1 MEARLMNLIY
11 EGVDITKSIA
21 INRCEAETYAE
32 NKADQL
38 VIRFSDAASKWDS
51 WRPAPGDV
59 VQFKDDTADTGK
71 MFITSLTPENGL
83 FTVRAS
89 AMPPTGEN
97 INSQSWENVRL
108 FQLCAD
114 TAKKH
119 GLTLKVYNVT
129 DQLYPYIQQ
138 TRLTD
143 FAFLNRLLQLEGCA
157 MIIYDGALV
166 IYDEHTRESSPAT
179 ELLKVGLDG
188 RFTYTDNSAQS
199 YGSVELVSGKFRG
212 VFSDANASA
221 ARILKP
227 TQQIDCTSDAEAQR
241 FARGLLRQ
249 ANKNAYTGSLRR
261 SLTTNYA
268 AASVL
273 NLQTVKAGSWDGKIF
288 VTQTR
293 SDFIKGESKIF
304 FRRPL
309 EGY

>member
-1 MEARLMNLIY
+1 MNLIY
-11 EGVDITKSIA
+11 EGVDITKSVA

-32 NKADQL
+32 NRADQL
-38 VIRFSDAASKWDS
+38 MIRFSDAASKWDS
-51 WRPAPGDV
+51 WRPVPGDV
-59 VQFKDDTADTGK
+59 VQFKDGAADTGK
-71 MFITSLTPENGL
+71 MFIASITPENGL
-83 FTVRAS
+83 FTLRATS
-89 AMPPTGEN
+89 MPPTGDN
-97 INSQSWENVRL
+97 INSQSWENVKL
-108 FQLCAD
+108 LQLCAD
-114 TAKKH
+114 IAKKH
-119 GLTLKVYNVT
+119 GLTLKAYNVT

-166 IYDEHTRESSPAT
+166 IYDEYTREQSHAAD
-179 ELLKVGLDG
+179 LVKVGPDG
-188 RFTYTDNSAQS
+188 RFSYTDNSAQS

-212 VFSDANASA
+212 VFSDANARA

-227 TQQIDCTSDAEAQR
+227 TKPIDCTSDAEAQR

-249 ANKNAYTGSLRR
+249 ANKNAYTGSFRR
-261 SLTTNYA
+261 KLTTDYA

-273 NLQTVKAGSWDGKIF
+273 NLQTLKAGSWDGKIF
-288 VTQTR
+288 VTKTR